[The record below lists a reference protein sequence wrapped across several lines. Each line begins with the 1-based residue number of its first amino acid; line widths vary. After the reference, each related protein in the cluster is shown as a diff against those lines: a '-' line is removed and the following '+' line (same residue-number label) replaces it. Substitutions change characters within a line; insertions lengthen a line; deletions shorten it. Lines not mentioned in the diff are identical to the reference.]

1 MIGYIHPFNDGN
13 GRTARALFYW
23 YLISHKYNRFEYIAV
38 STAIKNAPGQYM
50 RAYLYCE
57 TDNNDITYFIKFN
70 LRQLDIALISFEKYI
85 EKTRSENK
93 KILETTITNPGLN
106 FRQADLII
114 NRSKNERPIT
124 FNEVQECYN
133 VTHQTARS
141 DLLGL
146 EKLGYL
152 RKYLRGRQ
160 FIFLLDKEKNP
171 INITK

>member
-1 MIGYIHPFNDGN
+1 MHLANICEHIF
-13 GRTARALFYW
+13 TAKQIIMTLP
-23 YLISHKYNRFEYIAV
+23 I
-38 STAIKNAPGQYM
+38 
-50 RAYLYCE
+50 
-57 TDNNDITYFIKFN
+57 IKFN

-93 KILETTITNPGLN
+93 KILETTITNPALN

-114 NRSKNERPIT
+114 NMSKNERPIT

-146 EKLGYL
+146 EK
-152 RKYLRGRQ
+152 
-160 FIFLLDKEKNP
+160 
-171 INITK
+171 